1 MTTSETFAD
10 DFIKNLLKKFPKEET
25 PSPKRSD
32 IQANNKEQKFISNS
46 ATSQLKELKNMIKC
60 SSSKDFGLNDT
71 INNCL
76 VYPSVLNIKTLI
88 QKLFAILEVKSI
100 NEIYMNLINIFSQIY
115 SKGIIKDNSS
125 DNDISNKKN
134 LLFELIQELNFF
146 ITPSVIYLDDTL
158 IKKMSFNIFISM
170 ILNDNKI
177 SKNVLDSYINIFNIK
192 YLVLDYFIWNKDKII
207 SSNIQIQKL
216 LSLISILNLEK
227 NYNYELIISQKKNIF
242 FEQENLIYD
251 LYSTY
256 STTLK
261 QLRDLTEY
269 LISLKKNWVSIIV
282 IEKIIYDKG
291 MNEKLDNHVKKL
303 MIMHLIDFNIRNPT
317 EKGENAIQTKNE
329 KKLNLKLICYYHI
342 LSDNKNIINFDFNTE
357 VKELNNLIGIF
368 VKNKDYEKCIKLLNF
383 LDIKFISHI
392 KKELIH
398 QLVKELS
405 FDKIER
411 IKKAIKLFPDEISY
425 ILNHYEKKGNFKD
438 GIRLIKSLNLDWKEY
453 NKVWDRYSIRIFYNY
468 KIKECLEDK
477 FDILLDYALIS
488 ETMTTL
494 NMRKK
499 KKILILII

>member
-1 MTTSETFAD
+1 M
-10 DFIKNLLKKFPKEET
+10 
-25 PSPKRSD
+25 
-32 IQANNKEQKFISNS
+32 
-46 ATSQLKELKNMIKC
+46 
-60 SSSKDFGLNDT
+60 
-71 INNCL
+71 
-76 VYPSVLNIKTLI
+76 
-88 QKLFAILEVKSI
+88 
-100 NEIYMNLINIFSQIY
+100 
-115 SKGIIKDNSS
+115 
-125 DNDISNKKN
+125 
-134 LLFELIQELNFF
+134 
-146 ITPSVIYLDDTL
+146 IYLDDTL

-303 MIMHLIDFNIRNPT
+303 MIMHLIDCNIRNPT

-425 ILNHYEKKGNFKD
+425 ILNHYEKKGN
-438 GIRLIKSLNLDWKEY
+438 
-453 NKVWDRYSIRIFYNY
+453 
-468 KIKECLEDK
+468 
-477 FDILLDYALIS
+477 
-488 ETMTTL
+488 
-494 NMRKK
+494 
-499 KKILILII
+499 

>member
-1 MTTSETFAD
+1 
-10 DFIKNLLKKFPKEET
+10 
-25 PSPKRSD
+25 
-32 IQANNKEQKFISNS
+32 
-46 ATSQLKELKNMIKC
+46 
-60 SSSKDFGLNDT
+60 
-71 INNCL
+71 
-76 VYPSVLNIKTLI
+76 
-88 QKLFAILEVKSI
+88 
-100 NEIYMNLINIFSQIY
+100 MNLINIFSQIY

-342 LSDNKNIINFDFNTE
+342 LSDNKN
-357 VKELNNLIGIF
+357 K
-368 VKNKDYEKCIKLLNF
+368 
-383 LDIKFISHI
+383 
-392 KKELIH
+392 
-398 QLVKELS
+398 
-405 FDKIER
+405 
-411 IKKAIKLFPDEISY
+411 
-425 ILNHYEKKGNFKD
+425 
-438 GIRLIKSLNLDWKEY
+438 
-453 NKVWDRYSIRIFYNY
+453 
-468 KIKECLEDK
+468 
-477 FDILLDYALIS
+477 LIS
-488 ETMTTL
+488 
-494 NMRKK
+494 
-499 KKILILII
+499 ILTPK